1 MQRTSKRRE
10 ERTEGNARPPNTPA
24 RPATVVTN
32 QAANTPRWR
41 IQGYERGSEAPS
53 THTHTPCSWE
63 AERELR
69 GPETYGRGGVE
80 SRYAVIG
87 ERIQSSGRKEVSA
100 GKRSERMPVFNAKTR
115 AAHGGDF

>member
-53 THTHTPCSWE
+53 THTHALQLGSGAGAAGARDIWPRRC
-63 AERELR
+63 RESLR
-69 GPETYGRGGVE
+69 GDR
-80 SRYAVIG
+80 
-87 ERIQSSGRKEVSA
+87 
-100 GKRSERMPVFNAKTR
+100 
-115 AAHGGDF
+115 